1 MEQFVVRGLLKDS
14 RTFANLTIFMLIG
27 GALYDVAA
35 GISGALL
42 KDPAAEFIRYVIVV
56 V

>member
-1 MEQFVVRGLLKDS
+1 MEQFVVRGLLKES
-14 RTFANLTIFMLIG
+14 RTFANLTFMLMG

-42 KDPAAEFIRYVIVV
+42 KDPAAEFIRSVIIVV
-56 V
+56 